1 MGVGCSKLRVTPP
14 VVVVCG
20 VAYLLSTHPAPAN
33 LIVNGDFEAPVVDSG
48 VASFVSGAQLP
59 GWTIFGTLAL
69 IDTHYAEPGNGMS
82 AFNSKSGVQSI
93 DITGPNNGAQRSD

>member
-33 LIVNGDFEAPVVDSG
+33 LIVNGDFEAPVVGSG
-48 VASFVSGAQLP
+48 VASFVGSATPGLDDFWNTCLDRYSLCGA
-59 GWTIFGTLAL
+59 
-69 IDTHYAEPGNGMS
+69 
-82 AFNSKSGVQSI
+82 
-93 DITGPNNGAQRSD
+93 R